1 MNNSEIIK
9 TIISNINT
17 IYENISITKAFF
29 VMEPHIFKEINNE
42 LINNQYPI
50 CTLNDSERFINH
62 RARIISINNIDIR
75 KVYDNTE
82 LMNSLKDVN
91 LIIFIETPQ
100 IYDKYFY
107 KNFFDITN
115 FHNNKINVFEL

>member
-50 CTLNDSERFINH
+50 CTLNDSERL
-62 RARIISINNIDIR
+62 R
-75 KVYDNTE
+75 T
-82 LMNSLKDVN
+82 SLSYLKLLTV
-91 LIIFIETPQ
+91 
-100 IYDKYFY
+100 
-107 KNFFDITN
+107 
-115 FHNNKINVFEL
+115 